1 MVDLS
6 KVTLEPCMDQRDLGA
21 QDYYKRTKGK
31 NDSAI
36 INNAS
41 EAELLE
47 ILEMTETWSSKGE
60 GKFSLYEP
68 APVLWYAHASPAKTR
83 VILGG
88 NRSSKTYSM
97 LMEFC
102 AQFLGKA
109 PKSIA
114 DIMPK
119 HRLDP
124 HRRIRLCTVD
134 YPNNFSKVIWPY
146 IQQFIPSD
154 SIVDVLKDSG
164 RVRAITNRYGGF
176 IEFMMYESEVS
187 KYQGASRHCVGY
199 DEQPPQEIRDENLM
213 RLVDTNGEEFFA
225 LTPIQEA
232 NYGQTAPWINDEL
245 YSKASYIVE
254 KRDGEIFEVNNSDG
268 DPEIHVF
275 FANIYDNPAINADA
289 ATRILSRFSNEE
301 REVRTT
307 GHLLFLSG
315 LVYKE
320 YTEKVHLID
329 AFDDWWKGDNKNDY
343 TLYIAID
350 PHPRTPHNVLFLC
363 ARRDGILF
371 IVDEIFSSADSAIDL
386 VNMIKTHQRGKV
398 ANLIIIDPLAY
409 TRDPR
414 DGSCFAFDLAEAE
427 LYPIPLVASKD
438 KARGIL
444 RVRETLK
451 DTSGNARI
459 FINRECKNFRYEIT
473 HYVWDSYKKSISD
486 SKGMKQKPVDK
497 ADHAMENLYRLLL
510 LDPQHVEFQMRDIAD
525 RVRKQQCLGRSASTG
540 Y

>member
-1 MVDLS
+1 MNPYSTVI
-6 KVTLEPCMDQRDLGA
+6 
-21 QDYYKRTKGK
+21 
-31 NDSAI
+31 DSA
-36 INNAS
+36 S
-41 EAELLE
+41 ESDLLE
-47 ILEMTETWSSKGE
+47 ILEMTETWAAKDES
-60 GKFSLYEP
+60 KFSVYAP
-68 APVLWYAHASPAKTR
+68 APILKYAHASPAKTR

-88 NRSSKTYSM
+88 NRSSKTYGTV
-97 LMEFC
+97 MEAC

-114 DIMPK
+114 ASMPA

-124 HRRIRLCTVD
+124 SRRIRLCTVD

-154 SIVDVLKDSG
+154 SIVDVVKDSG
-164 RVRAITNRYGGF
+164 RVRAVTNRHGGF

-187 KYQGASRHCVGY
+187 KFQGASRHCVIY

-213 RLVDTNGEEFFA
+213 RLVDTNGEEVFA

-245 YSKASYIVE
+245 YSKASRIVE
-254 KRDGEIFEVNNSDG
+254 KVGDEITEIHNSEG
-268 DPEIHVF
+268 DPEIEVF
-275 FANIYDNPAINADA
+275 FANIFDNPAIDA
-289 ATRILSRFSNEE
+289 SAAKRLLSRFSVEE

-320 YTEKVHLID
+320 YNERIHLID
-329 AFDDWWKGDNKNDY
+329 SFDDWWKGDNKNDY

-350 PHPRTPHNVLFLC
+350 PHPRTPHNILFLC
-363 ARRDGILF
+363 VRRDGLLF
-371 IVDEIFSSADSAIDL
+371 LVDEIFSSADSAIDL
-386 VNMIKTHQRGKV
+386 VNMIQERQRGKV

-409 TRDPR
+409 TRDPSN
-414 DGSCFAFDLAEAE
+414 GSCFAFDLAEAG

-451 DTSGNARI
+451 DTSGNTRI
-459 FINRECKNFRYEIT
+459 FINRDCKNFRYEIT
-473 HYVWDSYKKSISD
+473 HYVWDSYKKSTAASR
-486 SKGMKQKPVDK
+486 GMKQKPVDK
-497 ADHAMENLYRLLL
+497 SDHAMENLYRLLL
-510 LDPQHVEFQMRDIAD
+510 LDPQHYEAQMHNIAD
-525 RVRKQQCLGRSASTG
+525 SVRRQRLQVGRSQSTG